1 MPLAASFPDL
11 PPPRKSPSAARS
23 AYALA
28 SNLHP
33 EAPPPSVRTKQ
44 DSSAPLYPIP
54 LPSANSVPL
63 VPPATGTQ
71 ARLFHCHCAPKCV
84 EFVKPRDHRELQ
96 WIGQVNQPLR
106 TSVVAAGPSAHPNQG
121 KSRTK
126 LADFDVDSKVA
137 YEFNRVGFYDE
148 LLAQLDRSHDE
159 LMISNTRAQQFLH
172 ATRLKTPLRDYNAP
186 AYVPYYPSQHLAS
199 RGQAFV
205 ARAPLADAH
214 SVADSIAAPT
224 VTIREEDRE
233 RDATGAGGEHPVFPA
248 SHWSRYLPVAKDLMF
263 DAPPPAARERERE
276 ALAAAAAAVIA
287 SSAAAAA
294 STPRNASGGDDEEEH
309 KSVAPAS
316 SRDGGDVDPQAVS
329 AAVASA
335 RARLAQERLKFA
347 EQMREQLTAQM
358 SIPSQQ
364 RQQQQQ
370 QAQSEQF

>member
-1 MPLAASFPDL
+1 
-11 PPPRKSPSAARS
+11 
-23 AYALA
+23 
-28 SNLHP
+28 
-33 EAPPPSVRTKQ
+33 
-44 DSSAPLYPIP
+44 
-54 LPSANSVPL
+54 
-63 VPPATGTQ
+63 
-71 ARLFHCHCAPKCV
+71 V
-84 EFVKPRDHRELQ
+84 EFVKPRDHHELQ

-106 TSVVAAGPSAHPNQG
+106 TSVVAAGPSAQPNQG
-121 KSRTK
+121 KLRTK

-172 ATRLKTPLRDYNAP
+172 ATRLKTPQRDYNAP

-233 RDATGAGGEHPVFPA
+233 RDSNGDEHPVFPA

-276 ALAAAAAAVIA
+276 ALAAAAAAAVNA
-287 SSAAAAA
+287 RPAAATA
-294 STPRNASGGDDEEEH
+294 STSRNASGGDDEEEH
-309 KSVAPAS
+309 KSVAPS
-316 SRDGGDVDPQAVS
+316 TSRDSDVDPQTVS

-370 QAQSEQF
+370 QEQPQF